1 MGVEMLR
8 TGSYIDSL
16 LIKTEKKNVEI
27 QLFNLLS

>member
-16 LIKTEKKNVEI
+16 LIKTEKNVEI

>member
-8 TGSYIDSL
+8 SSSYIDSL
-16 LIKTEKKNVEI
+16 LIKTEKNVEI

>member
-8 TGSYIDSL
+8 AGSYIDSL
-16 LIKTEKKNVEI
+16 LIKTEKNVKI